1 MRKRENTAYYGA
13 QAHTEGKRV
22 TVEDDLWYI
31 PGILPLFGTHTHT
44 HNGLGGWSRD
54 KKQGKLIIA
63 PKIVPIVEGAKS
75 NDDAAQEQGDGTG
88 DGFFLPKNHF
98 QGERE

>member
-1 MRKRENTAYYGA
+1 MIYDTF
-13 QAHTEGKRV
+13 RV
-22 TVEDDLWYI
+22 SCHCSE
-31 PGILPLFGTHTHT
+31 HTHT
-44 HNGLGGWSRD
+44 TGWEGGAGI

-88 DGFFLPKNHF
+88 DGFFFTKKPF
-98 QGERE
+98 SG

>member
-1 MRKRENTAYYGA
+1 MIHSGYPA
-13 QAHTEGKRV
+13 
-22 TVEDDLWYI
+22 TVRN
-31 PGILPLFGTHTHT
+31 THTHIT
-44 HNGLGGWSRD
+44 GWEGGAGI

-88 DGFFLPKNHF
+88 DGFFYQKTIFRVSESNNDHTSPFIHF
-98 QGERE
+98 DRRIKETG